1 MTEKDLTQLGL
12 LEEFSITEL
21 EQRLEF
27 EAWCDDCSCT
37 DNCPNTASCPDNT
50 VCPPIDGYCG
60 GGGGGGGTTDDTC
73 IIDVVQ
79 P

>member
-37 DNCPNTASCPDNT
+37 DNCPDTTCPTNQGCFPTNDVCDPPPPDESCIPQL
-50 VCPPIDGYCG
+50 
-60 GGGGGGGTTDDTC
+60 
-73 IIDVVQ
+73 Q